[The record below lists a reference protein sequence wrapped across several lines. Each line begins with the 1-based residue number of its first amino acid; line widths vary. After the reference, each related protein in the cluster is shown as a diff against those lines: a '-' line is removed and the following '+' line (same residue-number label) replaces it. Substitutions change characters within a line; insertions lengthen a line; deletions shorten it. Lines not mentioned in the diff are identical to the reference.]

1 MTAKP
6 QRLLY
11 QDRLKIKFYKSICAL
26 CVFGGRNNLK
36 LPRYF
41 TDIWAPKVFTILIL
55 RRFGSPMGLPNR
67 RAWRGEATE
76 ALARAWDGVA
86 A

>member
-1 MTAKP
+1 MIIPGPAADMIKSYS
-6 QRLLY
+6 RLYL
-11 QDRLKIKFYKSICAL
+11 RLKLSTSAT
-26 CVFGGRNNLK
+26 NNLK

-41 TDIWAPKVFTILIL
+41 IDIWAPKVFTILIL